1 MREIINTSKAFIKN
15 KQRNFVIFSQIF
27 SAIVTIALGKLIA
40 VYISPKDFG
49 TYNLSMATYF
59 LFFSLFFSPA
69 LQYIKAH
76 NHELKEIGHKNII
89 KLFILF
95 YIVVAIMMF
104 WILDW
109 QQKLTQHTY
118 FIILI
123 TLIANILFNVF
134 SDYFNITG
142 KLNLFSW
149 ANILKALAGLASIYA
164 LHQFCSYF
172 FSSADILWLVQFFGF
187 LLGIIFFIK
196 AYPLYLTS
204 LEKFSPFFREYF
216 KYALPLMVLA
226 FWTWINTYIDRFVIE
241 YYLSTKEV
249 GIYNANLGL
258 GSKFFLMI
266 NPLFLA
272 LITQTSFN
280 NEIKL
285 ESRKKHIIKY
295 AKFYTIISL
304 LGIVILA
311 LSYNLV
317 GKIFLSKNYS
327 DGFYIIFWTALS
339 YFVIT
344 LTYFYEI
351 IFYAAKNTKIILI
364 ANIIAAL
371 INLSLNLVL
380 IPKLHLVGAL
390 IGLMI
395 ASVIKLSYVYFQ
407 FKRKVA

>member
-1 MREIINTSKAFIKN
+1 
-15 KQRNFVIFSQIF
+15 
-27 SAIVTIALGKLIA
+27 
-40 VYISPKDFG
+40 
-49 TYNLSMATYF
+49 
-59 LFFSLFFSPA
+59 
-69 LQYIKAH
+69 
-76 NHELKEIGHKNII
+76 
-89 KLFILF
+89 
-95 YIVVAIMMF
+95 
-104 WILDW
+104 
-109 QQKLTQHTY
+109 
-118 FIILI
+118 
-123 TLIANILFNVF
+123 
-134 SDYFNITG
+134 
-142 KLNLFSW
+142 
-149 ANILKALAGLASIYA
+149 
-164 LHQFCSYF
+164 
-172 FSSADILWLVQFFGF
+172 
-187 LLGIIFFIK
+187 
-196 AYPLYLTS
+196 
-204 LEKFSPFFREYF
+204 
-216 KYALPLMVLA
+216 MVLA

-364 ANIIAAL
+364 ANMIAAI
-371 INLSLNLVL
+371 INLSLNLML
-380 IPKLHLVGAL
+380 IPKLHLIGAL

-395 ASVIKLSYVYFQ
+395 ASVIKFLYVYFQ
-407 FKRKVA
+407 FKNKKI